1 MAKKISKTAP
11 RRRKNRGSQS
21 KGSLGHRR
29 PLGCELLEDRRLLA
43 VNFIQSDLDFIL
55 QQIVI
60 SEAHAAG
67 ADLTTLIPNSELS
80 FGLRTVDGSD
90 NNLIPGRSEFGAA
103 DNTFPRLLDPVFR
116 DAENVTIDL
125 DGPGPLQ
132 LGAPTSYTQTSG
144 FVFDSQPRIISN
156 LIVDQTA
163 NNPAAVAAAAAVEG
177 SGLVGGFRADGTPFQ
192 TFFIPNTAPD
202 EGLSAPFNSWMTYF
216 GQFFDHGLDLVTKGG
231 SGTVFMPLQLDDPLY
246 DPSSPTNFMV
256 LTRATNLP
264 GPDGILGTADDV
276 HEHTNTVSP
285 FVDQNQTYA
294 SHASHQVF
302 LRAYELN
309 AAGKPVATGKL
320 IVDRYLGADGVF
332 GTADDVVIGGMATW
346 ATIKAQARALL
357 GIALTDADVLSVPL
371 LATDPYGRF
380 LRGPN
385 GLPQVVMRG
394 PDNLPGTV
402 DDFLLEGNLAA
413 PISLADAV
421 KTGHAFL
428 DDIAHTAVPSPGLA
442 PDADTVAGGPVAA
455 GFYDNELLD
464 AHYIAGDGRVNENI
478 ALTAVHHIF
487 HGEHNRLVG
496 HVKDVILQSGDVA
509 FLNQWLAT
517 PVAAIPA
524 DPSTLVWNGERLF
537 QAAKFGT
544 EMQYQHL
551 VFEEFARTIQPN
563 IDAFLDF
570 DDTVDPSILAEF
582 AHVVYRFGHSMLTET
597 IDRLDA
603 NFVSSEIGLIEAF
616 LNPLEFA
623 ASGPTPDQAA
633 GAIVRGLTRQVGNA
647 IDEFVTEALR
657 NNLLGLP
664 LDLAAINLARGR
676 DTGVPSLNAA
686 RRDFYQKTGDSQ
698 LRPYTSWADFV
709 QHLKHPESLINFI
722 AAYGTHGS
730 VTSKSTLEG
739 KREAATL
746 LVLGGVGEPAD
757 RIDFLYGTGGWAS
770 GGGGV
775 TITGLD
781 DVDFWIG
788 GLAERIMPFGGM
800 LGSTFNFVF
809 ETQLEFLQN
818 GDRLYYLHR
827 LAGTNFLSELENN
840 SFSKMVMSH
849 TDVTH
854 LPALIFVTPGLT
866 LEVYQ
871 SRQFNAGL
879 GGADPVG
886 NDPLTALVIRDNP
899 ATPGS
904 DTNYLR
910 YTGDEHVVL
919 GGTDGD
925 DILIGS
931 IGDDTLWGGDG
942 NDRLEGGF
950 GNDTIEGGPGD
961 DIITD
966 MGGDDVLK
974 GGDGND
980 VIFGGQ
986 GLNLIIAGP
995 GKDFI
1000 VTGEDE
1006 SHTFAG
1012 PGDDFILGNRIDVFP
1027 TGNEGNDWIELGTQD
1042 GAAGDNFD
1050 PLGLDLVAGHD
1061 VFLGDGGFDE
1071 NLGEGGDDIVVG
1083 SEGPDKHKLGSGF
1096 DWVTYK
1102 DDRFGVN
1109 ADFFKNAFD
1118 AAPLPVSVAS
1128 IGARYAQV
1136 EGLSGSAHADILRG
1150 DDADA
1155 AQIAAAGA
1163 QGSVL
1168 TNLDLITGL
1177 RTFLGAAAAGPD
1189 GIVGTADDQ
1198 FGAGNII
1205 LGGDG
1210 SDIIE
1215 GRGGDDVIDGDRWL
1229 NVRISVRQN
1238 VDGTGPE
1245 IATYDSMIPLVP
1257 FMLAGTYNPGQLV
1270 IVREIL
1276 TAPGPDFDTAMFS
1289 DVRVNYS
1296 ITTVG
1301 GVTTVSHLVD
1311 GVAGPDGTDRL
1322 TNIERLQFADQAVIL
1337 VPGLNVEPAGL
1348 VAILDATTSTPD
1360 NTPVTGQ
1367 RLRASI
1373 AGVTDG
1379 DNTGGG
1385 AITGRVTYIWQ
1396 YEPIAGSGRFVDISL
1411 GLAPRGTPS
1420 EIGPSFTVTP
1430 NLTGFSL
1437 RVKAHYQDASG
1448 VLETVFSAPTT
1459 PVGIGT
1465 PPPAPRP
1472 LLTAEQPGVVSPGL
1486 HFLGSDLQ
1494 FILDQIIISERHAA
1508 GEDLTSLLPNIRMA
1522 LGLRTVDGSYNNL
1535 IPGQTEFGAAD
1546 TVFPRLLAPVFRDAE
1561 DVTIDLDGP
1570 GPLQVGDPT
1579 SYLQTSGFVFDSQPR
1594 IISNLIVDQTA
1605 NNPAAVAAA
1614 TAVGGELVNGFRAD
1628 GTPFQTF
1635 FIPNAAP
1642 DEGLSA
1648 SFNSWMTFFGQFFDH
1663 GLDLVTKGGS
1673 GTVFIPLQADDP
1685 LYNPL
1690 SPTNFMVLTRATNLP
1705 GPDGIL
1711 GTADDIHEHMNTTSP
1726 FVDQNQTYAA
1736 HPAHQV
1742 FLRAYEFNA
1751 DDKPVATGKL
1761 IVDRGLGPDGIF
1773 GTADDVMIGGMAT
1786 WATVKAQARDI
1797 LGIELTDADV
1807 LSVPLLATDPYG
1819 RFLRGPNGFPQ
1830 VVMRG
1835 PDGLPGTADDFLLEG
1850 NLADPISLADA
1861 VKTGH
1866 AFLDDIART
1875 AAPNPGRVADED
1887 LVAGPVP
1894 DGSGGF
1900 LPQPAGT
1907 YDNELLDAHY
1917 IAGDGRVNENIGL
1930 TAVHHVFHSEHN
1942 RLVKHTQD
1950 VVLATAAGGEVWFL
1964 NDWLLTPVEEVPAN
1978 LSTLVW
1984 NGERLFQ
1991 AAKFGTEMQYQHLVF
2006 EEFARTIQPNIDV
2019 FIPNLQNYQTEIDPS
2034 IVAEFAHVVYRFGHS
2049 MLTETIDRLD
2059 ADFVSSEIGLIQ
2071 AFLNPL
2077 EFAASGPTPEAAAG
2091 AIVRGLTRQVGNE
2104 IDEFVT
2110 EALRNN
2116 LLGLPL
2122 DLASIN
2128 LARGRDTGIPSL
2140 NAARRDFHG
2149 KTGNSQLAPYTSWA
2163 DFVQH
2168 LKHRESL
2175 INFIAAYG
2183 THGSITSKTTLEGKR
2198 EAATLLVLGGAEAPG
2213 DRLAFLYST
2222 GAWASGAGGVTT
2234 TGLDDVDF
2242 WIGGLAERIMPFGGM
2257 LGSTF
2262 NFVFENQLEALQN
2275 GDRFYYLERVAGLNF
2290 LAELENNSFAKMVMN
2305 ATDVRHL
2312 PALIFQTNMVLEVYQ
2327 SKQFNAG
2334 LGSAD
2339 PVGADPLTPLVIR
2352 DNPATAGPDTNY
2364 LQYTGDEHVVLGG
2377 TDGDDIL
2384 IGSIGDDTFWGGAG
2398 NDRIEG
2404 GFGNDSIRGG
2414 PGDDIITDIGGDD
2427 NIQGDDGNDVIHG
2440 GSGLNLI
2447 LGGFGKDFIVIGK
2460 DGGEAFGG
2468 PGDDFILGSNGTEQ
2482 SMGGEGDDW
2491 LEGGLLDGS
2500 PGDNFDPLGRDL
2512 IVGND
2517 VYIGSGLADIMN
2529 GEGGDDIMVGSSGG
2543 INANGDKYLGAS
2555 GFDWATFKD
2564 DPFGVTIDLAI
2575 RALDAGP
2582 IPAAAAILARF
2593 SAVEGLS
2600 GSRYSDILYGDDAD
2614 AAQIAIAG
2622 AQGSV
2627 LTNFDLIAGLRAFV
2641 GAAAAGSDGIVGTV
2655 DDQFGAGNIIM
2666 GGDGSDII
2674 MGRGGDDLIDGDKWL
2689 NVRISVR
2696 QNVDG
2701 TGPEIA
2707 SFDSMVPMVP
2717 FMLDGT
2723 YNPGQLVI
2731 VREILPGNGGFDTA
2745 HYAGPRQNYTI
2756 LVDDNG
2762 TPGDP
2767 TDDIIT
2773 VTDNVG
2779 IEGTDR
2785 LTNIERLQF
2794 ADQAVV
2800 LVPGLNAEPQ
2810 GFLTLSDYNPA
2821 AGTVVT
2827 VSAAN
2832 VSDADGL
2839 GPIGYVWQ
2847 YEPNPGTGIF
2857 QDIQTFVGIGVI
2869 RATGPT
2875 FTMTA
2880 DLVGLVIR
2888 AQGFYQDGHGV
2899 LETVTSVEGTPV
2911 LDPIGDQVVD
2921 EQATLTFTA
2930 TAMDPD
2936 IPLQTL
2942 TFTLDAA
2949 SEAAGMTIDPATG
2962 EFSWTPTEAQGGAA
2976 YTVTIT
2982 VTDDGTNPGP
2992 LSDSETFTITVNEV
3006 NVAPVLDPIG
3016 NQNVDE
3022 QVMLAFTATA
3032 TDQDLPAQTL
3042 TYSLDAGAPTGA
3054 VIDAVTGLF
3063 SWTPTEADGPGS
3075 YSVTVRVTDDG
3086 TPPLDAFE
3094 TFTITVNEVNV
3105 APTLD
3110 DISLQAARNTPLTIT
3125 PSEFESWFHDLDGDN
3140 LMTLVVVATPQHGS
3154 LYLNDDLETPLL
3166 PGTNV
3171 AIASFASLTYRGDSA
3186 YVGPDSFTWNAS
3198 DGIASADT
3206 PATVSI
3212 TVVGYDDILTRTS
3225 DGTLMLARST
3235 GTNFAMNAWGKIF
3248 ADVTWLDV
3256 QSADVNGDGLADV
3269 IGRLDSGQ
3277 WYAALNTGT
3286 SSNTQYWGLWGA
3298 GVWTDVMVG
3307 DFNGDGK
3314 SDIVGRL
3321 NGTRWYVGSSTGT
3334 SFSTSYWGLWGTTT
3348 WTDVGVGDFNG
3359 DGRDDLVGR
3368 VASSGALWVSKSGGT
3383 RFLNEYWGQ
3392 WEDNLTWLDVLIDDF
3407 AP

>member
-730 VTSKSTLEG
+730 VTSKS
-739 KREAATL
+739 
-746 LVLGGVGEPAD
+746 
-757 RIDFLYGTGGWAS
+757 
-770 GGGGV
+770 
-775 TITGLD
+775 
-781 DVDFWIG
+781 
-788 GLAERIMPFGGM
+788 
-800 LGSTFNFVF
+800 
-809 ETQLEFLQN
+809 
-818 GDRLYYLHR
+818 
-827 LAGTNFLSELENN
+827 
-840 SFSKMVMSH
+840 
-849 TDVTH
+849 
-854 LPALIFVTPGLT
+854 
-866 LEVYQ
+866 
-871 SRQFNAGL
+871 
-879 GGADPVG
+879 
-886 NDPLTALVIRDNP
+886 
-899 ATPGS
+899 
-904 DTNYLR
+904 
-910 YTGDEHVVL
+910 
-919 GGTDGD
+919 
-925 DILIGS
+925 
-931 IGDDTLWGGDG
+931 
-942 NDRLEGGF
+942 
-950 GNDTIEGGPGD
+950 
-961 DIITD
+961 
-966 MGGDDVLK
+966 
-974 GGDGND
+974 
-980 VIFGGQ
+980 
-986 GLNLIIAGP
+986 
-995 GKDFI
+995 
-1000 VTGEDE
+1000 
-1006 SHTFAG
+1006 
-1012 PGDDFILGNRIDVFP
+1012 
-1027 TGNEGNDWIELGTQD
+1027 
-1042 GAAGDNFD
+1042 
-1050 PLGLDLVAGHD
+1050 
-1061 VFLGDGGFDE
+1061 
-1071 NLGEGGDDIVVG
+1071 
-1083 SEGPDKHKLGSGF
+1083 
-1096 DWVTYK
+1096 
-1102 DDRFGVN
+1102 
-1109 ADFFKNAFD
+1109 
-1118 AAPLPVSVAS
+1118 
-1128 IGARYAQV
+1128 
-1136 EGLSGSAHADILRG
+1136 
-1150 DDADA
+1150 
-1155 AQIAAAGA
+1155 
-1163 QGSVL
+1163 
-1168 TNLDLITGL
+1168 
-1177 RTFLGAAAAGPD
+1177 
-1189 GIVGTADDQ
+1189 
-1198 FGAGNII
+1198 
-1205 LGGDG
+1205 
-1210 SDIIE
+1210 
-1215 GRGGDDVIDGDRWL
+1215 
-1229 NVRISVRQN
+1229 
-1238 VDGTGPE
+1238 
-1245 IATYDSMIPLVP
+1245 
-1257 FMLAGTYNPGQLV
+1257 
-1270 IVREIL
+1270 
-1276 TAPGPDFDTAMFS
+1276 
-1289 DVRVNYS
+1289 
-1296 ITTVG
+1296 
-1301 GVTTVSHLVD
+1301 
-1311 GVAGPDGTDRL
+1311 
-1322 TNIERLQFADQAVIL
+1322 
-1337 VPGLNVEPAGL
+1337 
-1348 VAILDATTSTPD
+1348 
-1360 NTPVTGQ
+1360 
-1367 RLRASI
+1367 
-1373 AGVTDG
+1373 
-1379 DNTGGG
+1379 
-1385 AITGRVTYIWQ
+1385 
-1396 YEPIAGSGRFVDISL
+1396 
-1411 GLAPRGTPS
+1411 
-1420 EIGPSFTVTP
+1420 
-1430 NLTGFSL
+1430 
-1437 RVKAHYQDASG
+1437 
-1448 VLETVFSAPTT
+1448 
-1459 PVGIGT
+1459 
-1465 PPPAPRP
+1465 
-1472 LLTAEQPGVVSPGL
+1472 
-1486 HFLGSDLQ
+1486 
-1494 FILDQIIISERHAA
+1494 
-1508 GEDLTSLLPNIRMA
+1508 
-1522 LGLRTVDGSYNNL
+1522 
-1535 IPGQTEFGAAD
+1535 
-1546 TVFPRLLAPVFRDAE
+1546 
-1561 DVTIDLDGP
+1561 
-1570 GPLQVGDPT
+1570 
-1579 SYLQTSGFVFDSQPR
+1579 
-1594 IISNLIVDQTA
+1594 
-1605 NNPAAVAAA
+1605 
-1614 TAVGGELVNGFRAD
+1614 
-1628 GTPFQTF
+1628 
-1635 FIPNAAP
+1635 
-1642 DEGLSA
+1642 
-1648 SFNSWMTFFGQFFDH
+1648 
-1663 GLDLVTKGGS
+1663 
-1673 GTVFIPLQADDP
+1673 
-1685 LYNPL
+1685 
-1690 SPTNFMVLTRATNLP
+1690 
-1705 GPDGIL
+1705 
-1711 GTADDIHEHMNTTSP
+1711 
-1726 FVDQNQTYAA
+1726 
-1736 HPAHQV
+1736 
-1742 FLRAYEFNA
+1742 
-1751 DDKPVATGKL
+1751 
-1761 IVDRGLGPDGIF
+1761 
-1773 GTADDVMIGGMAT
+1773 
-1786 WATVKAQARDI
+1786 
-1797 LGIELTDADV
+1797 
-1807 LSVPLLATDPYG
+1807 
-1819 RFLRGPNGFPQ
+1819 
-1830 VVMRG
+1830 
-1835 PDGLPGTADDFLLEG
+1835 
-1850 NLADPISLADA
+1850 
-1861 VKTGH
+1861 
-1866 AFLDDIART
+1866 
-1875 AAPNPGRVADED
+1875 
-1887 LVAGPVP
+1887 
-1894 DGSGGF
+1894 
-1900 LPQPAGT
+1900 
-1907 YDNELLDAHY
+1907 
-1917 IAGDGRVNENIGL
+1917 
-1930 TAVHHVFHSEHN
+1930 
-1942 RLVKHTQD
+1942 
-1950 VVLATAAGGEVWFL
+1950 
-1964 NDWLLTPVEEVPAN
+1964 
-1978 LSTLVW
+1978 
-1984 NGERLFQ
+1984 
-1991 AAKFGTEMQYQHLVF
+1991 
-2006 EEFARTIQPNIDV
+2006 
-2019 FIPNLQNYQTEIDPS
+2019 
-2034 IVAEFAHVVYRFGHS
+2034 
-2049 MLTETIDRLD
+2049 
-2059 ADFVSSEIGLIQ
+2059 
-2071 AFLNPL
+2071 
-2077 EFAASGPTPEAAAG
+2077 
-2091 AIVRGLTRQVGNE
+2091 
-2104 IDEFVT
+2104 
-2110 EALRNN
+2110 
-2116 LLGLPL
+2116 
-2122 DLASIN
+2122 
-2128 LARGRDTGIPSL
+2128 
-2140 NAARRDFHG
+2140 
-2149 KTGNSQLAPYTSWA
+2149 
-2163 DFVQH
+2163 
-2168 LKHRESL
+2168 
-2175 INFIAAYG
+2175 
-2183 THGSITSKTTLEGKR
+2183 TLEGKR

-3314 SDIVGRL
+3314 DDIAGRLNGTRWYVGLSTGTSFTTRSWGLWGAGTWTDVMVGDFNGDGKSDIVGRL